1 MDGNKMVKS
10 APRIADIYVGNLDV
24 NVTVEAI
31 VDYVQNDIGVS
42 IEKCE
47 VLKSKN
53 PNNSSFKLSLTL
65 DNRNKLLD
73 PEAWPEGIIC
83 RKFYSSRN
91 SK

>member
-1 MDGNKMVKS
+1 MDGNRMVKS

-31 VDYVQNDIGVS
+31 VDYVKSDIGVS
-42 IEKCE
+42 VEKCE
-47 VLKSKN
+47 ALNSKN

-65 DNRNKLLD
+65 ENRKKLLD

-83 RKFYSSRN
+83 RKFYSSRS